1 VTADTFNFCG
11 ACRTIQKEGF
21 SITSVHSKF
30 LVHWI
35 GGDLVKKEKNRV
47 LTDAM
52 AKDYAK
58 RLKDD
63 YQNGLRTIRQK
74 EPRFFQKSR

>member
-1 VTADTFNFCG
+1 
-11 ACRTIQKEGF
+11 
-21 SITSVHSKF
+21 
-30 LVHWI
+30 
-35 GGDLVKKEKNRV
+35 
-47 LTDAM
+47 M